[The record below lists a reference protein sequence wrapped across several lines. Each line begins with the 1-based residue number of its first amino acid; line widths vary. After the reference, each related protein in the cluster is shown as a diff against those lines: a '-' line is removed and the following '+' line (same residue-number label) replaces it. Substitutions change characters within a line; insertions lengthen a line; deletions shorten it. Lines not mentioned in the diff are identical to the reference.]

1 MPRAGRKAGGSKRQE
16 AARENH
22 SRRVALFDPEV
33 ISDLADMVP
42 ATDGELEVIET
53 YLGALIDGLLGD
65 AKRER
70 QAVRSHG
77 SHGARGRRRRV
88 GADKG

>member
-1 MPRAGRKAGGSKRQE
+1 VPRAGRKAGGSKRQE

-22 SRRVALFDPEV
+22 SRRVASFDPEV

-42 ATDGELEVIET
+42 VTDCELEVIEI

-65 AKRER
+65 AKRGR

-77 SHGARGRRRRV
+77 SRGRRRRV
-88 GADKG
+88 GAN